1 MNEATIEA
9 NINGILK
16 QTMPFMSDLDLVHQK
31 SFTIRLGH
39 KIIPIDNSKN
49 FQKGIA
55 DVIVCINNEPLLLF
69 ELKKENENIDSE
81 VINQAVSYSRL
92 TDPIIPITVVIN
104 SYTKEKIENFKDF
117 DSLKKYVINS
127 VSVSNDSIQQSIDK
141 IFFSNQEIIEEFL
154 IEISGIKF
162 NKLKGSANSLKH
174 IISDRVFFTRD
185 IIKEISIEVEN
196 KNNILI
202 YGYPFSGKTNI
213 LYQLYLSLKEK
224 KYIPIYIDLL
234 YDYSIFEQL
243 GQELSSLLGIII
255 TEKYHP

>member
-92 TDPIIPITVVIN
+92 TDPIILIQRKRLKTLRTLTV
-104 SYTKEKIENFKDF
+104 
-117 DSLKKYVINS
+117 
-127 VSVSNDSIQQSIDK
+127 
-141 IFFSNQEIIEEFL
+141 
-154 IEISGIKF
+154 
-162 NKLKGSANSLKH
+162 
-174 IISDRVFFTRD
+174 
-185 IIKEISIEVEN
+185 
-196 KNNILI
+196 
-202 YGYPFSGKTNI
+202 
-213 LYQLYLSLKEK
+213 
-224 KYIPIYIDLL
+224 
-234 YDYSIFEQL
+234 
-243 GQELSSLLGIII
+243 
-255 TEKYHP
+255 